1 MRSLL
6 ALLFLSAVLSP
17 ARAADETP
25 APAQARVVE
34 VRIKDAPSEDPK
46 PTNPLGPTPPNYRA
60 ALGTLARIA
69 SDPEVD
75 GVVLR
80 VEGAPDMARGREILE
95 QLEQV
100 KRAGKPIACYAEM
113 LTQGQL
119 AYASLADLLVVPPS
133 GMIALEGLTV
143 ELMYLKDMLA
153 KIDVEMEVLHIG
165 DFKTAYEDLARNSM
179 SEGQRVMLED
189 ILDEMYGGLLDTIAT
204 NRGMTRESL
213 EALFELV
220 LVPPEVA
227 VSAGLVDAVAY
238 EDDFEARAATLFGA
252 EMDVVDDYGTES
264 PDFEELF
271 ANPFA
276 MLANLEKLLK
286 PQEKELPQEPY
297 VAVVYA
303 TGPINSGKSQA
314 DFMGNVA
321 TMGSETIVE
330 ALEATYDDDDCKAV
344 VLRVNSPG
352 GSALASDMIWR
363 AIERVKTKKPVVASM
378 GYVAGSGGYWIS
390 MGCNAIVAQP
400 STLTGSIGVVSMVP
414 NVSRALADLGINVEV
429 VARGPHGD
437 QLAILAHGP
446 SPIIKATITRWMQA
460 TYEEFIG
467 KVAAGRG
474 MDPERVR
481 EVAGGRVWTGRQAIE
496 IGLVDELG
504 GLQDAIALA
513 CVMGGGLDLATTQV
527 VEYPEPPNMFEAIEE
542 AMEGM
547 ASAQA
552 RPAAF
557 ALAERLGFGDLV
569 RTVESALADLEP
581 FSPDRVQAVM
591 PVQIVVR

>member
-1 MRSLL
+1 MK
-6 ALLFLSAVLSP
+6 
-17 ARAADETP
+17 E
-25 APAQARVVE
+25 
-34 VRIKDAPSEDPK
+34 
-46 PTNPLGPTPPNYRA
+46 
-60 ALGTLARIA
+60 
-69 SDPEVD
+69 
-75 GVVLR
+75 
-80 VEGAPDMARGREILE
+80 
-95 QLEQV
+95 
-100 KRAGKPIACYAEM
+100 
-113 LTQGQL
+113 
-119 AYASLADLLVVPPS
+119 
-133 GMIALEGLTV
+133 
-143 ELMYLKDMLA
+143 MLA

-165 DFKTAYEDLARNSM
+165 DFKTAYEDLARDSM
-179 SEGQRVMLED
+179 SDGQRVMLED
-189 ILDEMYGGLLDTIAT
+189 ILDEMYEGMLDTIAA
-204 NRGMTRESL
+204 NRGMTREAL

-220 LVPPEVA
+220 LVPAEVA
-227 VSAGLVDAVAY
+227 AGAGLIDAVAY
-238 EDDFEARAATLFGA
+238 EDEFEARAAILFGA

-264 PDFEELF
+264 PDLEKLF

-276 MLANLEKLLK
+276 MLTNIEKLLK
-286 PQEKELPQEPY
+286 PPEMELPEEPY

-303 TGPINSGKSQA
+303 TGPIVSGKSQA
-314 DFMGNVA
+314 DFSGNVA
-321 TMGSETIVE
+321 AMGSETIVE
-330 ALEATYDDDDCKAV
+330 ALEATYDDENCKAV

-400 STLTGSIGVVSMVP
+400 STLTGSIGVVSVVP

-446 SPIIKATITRWMQA
+446 SPIVKATITRSMEQ
-460 TYEEFIG
+460 TYAEFIA
-467 KVAAGRG
+467 KVAAGRQ
-474 MDPERVR
+474 MDPERVH
-481 EVAGGRVWTGRQAIE
+481 EIAGGRVWTGRQAIE

-513 CVMGGGLDLATTQV
+513 AVLGGGLDLARSQV
-527 VEYPEPPNMFEAIEE
+527 VEYPEPPNIFEAIEE

-547 ASAQA
+547 ASARA

-557 ALAERLGFGDLV
+557 TLAERLGFGDLV
-569 RTVESALADLEP
+569 RTVETALADLRP

-591 PVQIVVR
+591 PMQIVVR